1 MVVASQ
7 QRPTPT
13 AEDTMMNSS
22 TAKKVFGTIVAAVTL
37 TMVTSVA
44 PASAVSSDNGDRG
57 GRTLLRDT
65 GWDKP

>member
-1 MVVASQ
+1 
-7 QRPTPT
+7 
-13 AEDTMMNSS
+13 MMNSS

-44 PASAVSSDNGDRG
+44 PASAASSDSGDRG
-57 GRTLLRDT
+57 GRTVLRDT